1 MCPRPAPSPRRA
13 RWRAPLLALS
23 MLAAVGSVAAAG
35 VFVERGESARARAD
49 MVREQ
54 QVLAGVFASSLRTEL
69 LQHPLPAEA
78 TRLADVEVEGDRWKF
93 TFATSGGP
101 PEVVTLRPRAYLHGY
116 DHLEGQD
123 HRLLLWSSRV
133 PELRTPEGQRVDLP
147 DVAEHARTGD
157 TWARLTAEG
166 AVLLGLPAEI
176 GVAGLARVDCGL
188 FGRWSVIALSSAD
201 RQRDREDR
209 RAVRMVLGVGLVS
222 LIILGFGVAL
232 LRTQRHERELA
243 GELELEAQRVRRDAQ
258 LAREGRA
265 ATVLTFAA
273 GMAHELSTPLGVIA
287 MRAEQLESAAEDERT
302 RRASRVIGDQ
312 VTRIRD
318 LAQRFL
324 SVARGG
330 APSRDRFPASD
341 VLAAARE
348 RVQHRFDRAGV
359 ALRTRVDA
367 SLPWIR
373 GDARLLEHTLT
384 NLLVNA
390 CDASPESSAVDLT
403 AAAESRWLTITVR
416 DRGAG
421 IDPALQTRLG
431 EPFIG
436 AKPEGTGLGLAIALE
451 VMRMHRGELRL
462 QKHPQGGTCAVLRLP
477 CEPADVDDDPSGQ
490 DPDARPAG

>member
-1 MCPRPAPSPRRA
+1 
-13 RWRAPLLALS
+13 

-54 QVLAGVFASSLRTEL
+54 QLLAGVFAAALRNEIAE
-69 LQHPLPAEA
+69 HPPPRAA
-78 TRLADVEVEGDRWKF
+78 TRVAGVEVDGDAWRF
-93 TFATSGGP
+93 TLATADGP
-101 PEVVTLRPRAYLHGY
+101 SEVATLRPRTYLHGY
-116 DHLEGQD
+116 ERSAPD
-123 HRLLLWSSRV
+123 HRLLLSSTHA
-133 PELRTPEGQRVDLP
+133 PELRTPEGQRVSLP
-147 DVAEHARTGD
+147 GVAEHVQLGD
-157 TWARLTAEG
+157 TWARLTSEDAT
-166 AVLLGLPAEI
+166 LLGLPAEI
-176 GVAGLARVDCGL
+176 AVAGVARVDCGL
-188 FGRWSVIALSSAD
+188 FGRWSVISVSSAD
-201 RQRDREDR
+201 RQRDREVR
-209 RAVRMVLGVGLVS
+209 RAVRMVAGVGLVS

-232 LRTQRHERELA
+232 LRMQRHERALADELA
-243 GELELEAQRVRRDAQ
+243 LEGQRARRDVQ

-287 MRAEQLESAAEDERT
+287 MRAEQLEASAEDERT

-312 VTRIRD
+312 VTRIRE

-341 VLAAARE
+341 VLEAARE

-359 ALRTRVDA
+359 PLRTQIDARV
-367 SLPWIR
+367 PWIR

-390 CDASPESSAVDLT
+390 CDASPAGSTVDMTASA
-403 AAAESRWLTITVR
+403 EPRWLTITVR

-421 IDPALQTRLG
+421 IDPALQSRLG
-431 EPFIG
+431 EPFIS

-451 VMRMHRGELRL
+451 VMRMHRGELKL
-462 QKHPQGGTCAVLRLP
+462 QKHPEGGTSAVLRLP
-477 CEPADVDDDPSGQ
+477 CDPADADDEPTGQ